1 MTQLDF
7 LKARLEATV
16 SPMDYLTT
24 TKASPDNFILVD
36 VRNAPPNL
44 KKVKIAGS
52 IEIPEKD
59 LTTRLNELPKG
70 KIIIVYCW
78 DVWCNLAAK
87 ASVILLEEGYSVKEL
102 YGGIAAWQTL
112 NLPVESLV

>member
-16 SPMDYLTT
+16 SPMDYLAA
-24 TKASPDNFILVD
+24 TKASPDNFFLVD

-44 KKVKIAGS
+44 KKVKIAGA

-59 LTTRLNELPKG
+59 LAERLNELPKDRM
-70 KIIIVYCW
+70 IVVYCW
-78 DVWCNLAAK
+78 DVWCNLATK
-87 ASVILLEEGYSVKEL
+87 ASIILLENEFKVKEL
-102 YGGIAAWQTL
+102 YGGITAWQTL
-112 NLPVESLV
+112 NLPITPLI

>member
-16 SPMDYLTT
+16 SPMDYLAT

-36 VRNAPPNL
+36 VRNAPPHI
-44 KKVKIAGS
+44 KKVKITGA

-59 LTTRLNELPKG
+59 LATRLNELPKD
-70 KIIIVYCW
+70 KMIIVYCW
-78 DVWCNLAAK
+78 DVWCNLATK
-87 ASVILLEEGYSVKEL
+87 ASIILLENGYTVKEL
-102 YGGIAAWQTL
+102 YGGIAAWQILT
-112 NLPVESLV
+112 LPVTPLV